1 MTAGSHQK
9 FQWRCDKGHFWEAAV
24 KGRTRKT
31 QPNGCPVCSG
41 RAVLKGVNDL
51 QTTHPELAAEAY
63 GWDPTTVTRGSHSK
77 NVWWC
82 QKGHPFSSTVKN
94 RAKGYG
100 CGVCTGQQVHTGYN
114 DFATHHPEVAKEAY
128 GWDPTTVTRRSNQ
141 RLKWICEKGHTWD
154 AIVLNRTPPTSTQCP
169 YCSGRKV
176 LEGFNDLATLY
187 PELAEQAEGWDPRT
201 VTFGCNQKKLWRC
214 EKGHVWTAIV
224 GNRTPPNEY
233 GCPVCSG
240 RQVFS
245 GFNDLATFFPDLAKQ
260 ADGWDPTTVTVKAN
274 AYRQWRCQMG
284 HTWMARVSQRTPP
297 QSNGC
302 PTCSPSGFKP
312 GQPAWFY
319 LLQRPGE
326 QQIGVTNEPEVRL
339 VNHSKNGWFKVELVG
354 PFPGDQVLALEKK
367 LKKWL
372 RKEVGLVPGAQEN
385 WFTARMEVQSL
396 AELKARSGVE
406 TDLF

>member
-1 MTAGSHQK
+1 
-9 FQWRCDKGHFWEAAV
+9 
-24 KGRTRKT
+24 
-31 QPNGCPVCSG
+31 
-41 RAVLKGVNDL
+41 
-51 QTTHPELAAEAY
+51 
-63 GWDPTTVTRGSHSK
+63 
-77 NVWWC
+77 
-82 QKGHPFSSTVKN
+82 
-94 RAKGYG
+94 
-100 CGVCTGQQVHTGYN
+100 
-114 DFATHHPEVAKEAY
+114 
-128 GWDPTTVTRRSNQ
+128 
-141 RLKWICEKGHTWD
+141 
-154 AIVLNRTPPTSTQCP
+154 
-169 YCSGRKV
+169 
-176 LEGFNDLATLY
+176 
-187 PELAEQAEGWDPRT
+187 
-201 VTFGCNQKKLWRC
+201 
-214 EKGHVWTAIV
+214 
-224 GNRTPPNEY
+224 
-233 GCPVCSG
+233 
-240 RQVFS
+240 
-245 GFNDLATFFPDLAKQ
+245 
-260 ADGWDPTTVTVKAN
+260 
-274 AYRQWRCQMG
+274 
-284 HTWMARVSQRTPP
+284 MARVSQRTPP